1 MPTAEQA
8 AKFASE
14 WIGSW
19 NRHDLDG
26 ILSHY
31 ADELRFTSPFIPLLK
46 FNDSGIITS
55 KDELARYFKIGLDAY
70 PELNFK
76 LHNVFGGINT
86 VVLYYESVNNRM
98 AAEVFELNDQGK
110 AVNVFCNY
118 SNQRSDY

>member
-1 MPTAEQA
+1 MVSAEKA
-8 AKFASE
+8 GKFASE
-14 WIGSW
+14 WIDSW
-19 NRHDLDG
+19 NRHDIDD

-31 ADELRFTSPFIPLLK
+31 ANELRFSSPLVAMLK

-55 KDELARYFKIGLDAY
+55 KQELARYFKVGLDAF
-70 PELNFK
+70 PDLTFK
-76 LHNVFGGINT
+76 LHNVFSGNNT

-118 SNQRSDY
+118 SNEPSHY